1 MNKVAVTH
9 RDICQQILELPQ
21 ESLVDLAKY
30 IEFLRFKA
38 GKTKPETEVTDGRP
52 FRPVK
57 LGGLLEGYDFSP
69 EFIAEARREMWGNFP
84 RDIEIDVA
92 TEDSDLVVPGC

>member
-1 MNKVAVTH
+1 MSTVSVTYQ
-9 RDICQQILELPQ
+9 DIYQQILELPQ
-21 ESLVDLAKY
+21 ESLVDLARY
-30 IEFLRFKA
+30 VEFLRFKA
-38 GKTKPETEVTDGRP
+38 DKTEPRTEDADERP

-84 RDIEIDVA
+84 RDIEI
-92 TEDSDLVVPGC
+92 EVPAEES

>member
-1 MNKVAVTH
+1 MSTATITYQ
-9 RDICQQILELPQ
+9 DICRQIEELPQ
-21 ESLVDLAKY
+21 ASLVELAKY

-38 GKTKPETEVTDGRP
+38 GESATETKDEKP
-52 FRPVK
+52 FRIIK

-84 RDIEIDVA
+84 RDIDIEVP
-92 TEDSDLVVPGC
+92 TEES

>member
-1 MNKVAVTH
+1 MSTMIMTH
-9 RDICQQILELPQ
+9 QEIYQQISELPQ
-21 ESLVDLAKY
+21 ESLADLAKY

-38 GKTKPETEVTDGRP
+38 DKSSSETEEEAEEEKPLRII
-52 FRPVK
+52 K

-84 RDIEIDVA
+84 RDIEFDAVG
-92 TEDSDLVVPGC
+92 EES

>member
-1 MNKVAVTH
+1 MSIASVTCQ
-9 RDICQQILELPQ
+9 DIYQQILELPQ
-21 ESLVDLAKY
+21 ESLVELARF

-38 GKTKPETEVTDGRP
+38 GESATEAKVEKPLRII
-52 FRPVK
+52 K

-84 RDIEIDVA
+84 RDIEFDVPM
-92 TEDSDLVVPGC
+92 EES

>member
-1 MNKVAVTH
+1 MSTVAVTYQ
-9 RDICQQILELPQ
+9 DICQQIEELPQ
-21 ESLVDLAKY
+21 ASLVELAKF

-38 GKTKPETEVTDGRP
+38 GKTKPKSEDADERP

-84 RDIEIDVA
+84 RDIEVDVPA
-92 TEDSDLVVPGC
+92 EES

>member
-1 MNKVAVTH
+1 MSTVAMAYQ
-9 RDICQQILELPQ
+9 DIYQQILELPQ
-21 ESLVDLAKY
+21 ESLVELAKF

-38 GKTKPETEVTDGRP
+38 GESATETKAEKPLRII
-52 FRPVK
+52 K

-84 RDIEIDVA
+84 RDIDIDIA
-92 TEDSDLVVPGC
+92 TEES